1 MFFPVVFV
9 FVQVEA
15 VFFFYSKYI
24 VKLEIMSLPLMGC
37 RFADSD
43 EAAAVVDKSF
53 TAVMIVSFT
62 QYSPPLCAVSASP
75 TLITTSKFF
84 SRSLFSRISSKLMKE
99 TSNGAPLKA
108 SMIPK

>member
-43 EAAAVVDKSF
+43 EAAAIVDK
-53 TAVMIVSFT
+53 
-62 QYSPPLCAVSASP
+62 
-75 TLITTSKFF
+75 FF
-84 SRSLFSRISSKLMKE
+84 
-99 TSNGAPLKA
+99 
-108 SMIPK
+108 

>member
-43 EAAAVVDKSF
+43 EAAAIVDKFFYCSDDRF
-53 TAVMIVSFT
+53 VYPVLAAA
-62 QYSPPLCAVSASP
+62 LCSIC
-75 TLITTSKFF
+75 LLYTSD
-84 SRSLFSRISSKLMKE
+84 
-99 TSNGAPLKA
+99 AA
-108 SMIPK
+108 DD